1 MTSEATPEDDVPSES
16 GASEQSEE
24 LMLDSFDKDIAEP
37 LEAFND
43 AVTSTTAFLQPSE
56 QLSILAR
63 SAAKVCHFHQC
74 AFAAGQ
80 AEGWKAVSQSLLG
93 NCVSLPFCTYHL
105 VLQHSVHSI
114 PVCCC

>member
-1 MTSEATPEDDVPSES
+1 MARAKTGLDAKQQGTKRKRLAAEPVDVNVTSEATPEDDVPSES

-37 LEAFND
+37 LEAFHD

-80 AEGWKAVSQSLLG
+80 AES
-93 NCVSLPFCTYHL
+93 C
-105 VLQHSVHSI
+105 
-114 PVCCC
+114 